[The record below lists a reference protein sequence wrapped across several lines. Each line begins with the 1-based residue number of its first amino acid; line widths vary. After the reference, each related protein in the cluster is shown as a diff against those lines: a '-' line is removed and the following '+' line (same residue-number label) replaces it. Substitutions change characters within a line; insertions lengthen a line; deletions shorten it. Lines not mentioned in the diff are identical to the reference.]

1 MGASRA
7 RSVTFF
13 IQYGVLLLAALV
25 WVQIGPVRQRTGDN
39 LGLFYVLIGVAF
51 VYVLARC
58 YLVMGRGVSA
68 RWSYLW
74 LGIDLLLITAV
85 VRLTGGLDSE
95 AALLYVWP
103 LATSSIQRL
112 PRRTLA
118 AGLGSGVLYIAAT
131 WVDRADPN
139 YVSAMAARLLILVLA
154 TSQAVVY
161 ALAESA
167 RIEETARLRE
177 RLALADYRD
186 RLAGEMHDGLQH
198 YLADISMHLELAR
211 RLVSDDPAEAA
222 ALAVEQRYAVRRAAD
237 ELRYLIRLLRSPA
250 VDREGFLAALRN
262 HLNTFGERASVSTP
276 LEIEG
281 PALALPPEVAHAA
294 FRIIQEAL
302 TNIEKHAHAR
312 QAKVTLRFGDRF
324 FECLV
329 ADDGVG
335 FCPEPAT
342 ESTAVGTGFG
352 LSSMRQRAMAVG
364 GELDI
369 SSTPGGGT
377 DIRFRVPLRAGGIAP
392 AEGVR
397 DDKDQAAHRRG

>member
-1 MGASRA
+1 MGKARA

-13 IQYGVLLLAALV
+13 IQYFVLLLAALV
-25 WVQIGPVRQRTGDN
+25 WVQIAPVRERTGAD
-39 LGLFYVLIGVAF
+39 LRLFYALIGAAF
-51 VYVLARC
+51 VYVALRC
-58 YLVMGRGVSA
+58 YLVIGRGISKQL
-68 RWSYLW
+68 SYLW
-74 LGIDLLLITAV
+74 LSVDLLLITAT

-112 PRRTLA
+112 PRRTLV
-118 AGLGSGVLYIAAT
+118 AGLSSGVLYVAAT
-131 WVDRADPN
+131 WVDRADAN

-167 RIEETARLRE
+167 RIEETAKLRE

-211 RLVSDDPAEAA
+211 RLISDDPAEAA
-222 ALAVEQRYAVRRAAD
+222 ALAVDQRYAVRRAAD

-262 HLNTFGERASVSTP
+262 HLNTFGERASLSTP

-302 TNIEKHAHAR
+302 TNVEKHAEAR
-312 QAKVTLRFGDRF
+312 QAKVTLRFGGCS

-329 ADDGVG
+329 TDDGMG
-335 FCPEPAT
+335 FCPERT
-342 ESTAVGTGFG
+342 SESTTVNTGFG

-364 GELDI
+364 GELEV
-369 SSTPGGGT
+369 SSTPGGGSE
-377 DIRFRVPLRAGGIAP
+377 IKFSVPLKAGEITPMERARNGN
-392 AEGVR
+392 
-397 DDKDQAAHRRG
+397 DQAGHRRG

>member
-1 MGASRA
+1 MGKARA

-13 IQYGVLLLAALV
+13 VQYLVLLAAALV
-25 WVQIGPVRQRTGDN
+25 WVQIGPVRERTGAN
-39 LGLFYVLIGVAF
+39 LGLFYALIGAAF
-51 VYVLARC
+51 VYVALRC
-58 YLVMGRGVSA
+58 YLVIGRGIS
-68 RWSYLW
+68 RQLSYLW
-74 LGIDLLLITAV
+74 LTVDLLLIAAT

-112 PRRTLA
+112 PRRTLV
-118 AGLGSGVLYIAAT
+118 AGLSSGVLYIAAT
-131 WVDRADPN
+131 WADRGDPD
-139 YVSAMAARLLILVLA
+139 YASAMAARLLILVLA

-211 RLVSDDPAEAA
+211 RLMRDDSAEAA
-222 ALAVEQRYAVRRAAD
+222 ALAVDQRYAVRRAAD

-250 VDREGFLAALRN
+250 VDREGFLAALRD

-281 PALALPPEVAHAA
+281 PSLALPPEVAHAA

-302 TNIEKHAHAR
+302 TNVEKHAEAR
-312 QAKVTLRFGDRF
+312 QAKVTLRFGDRS

-329 ADDGVG
+329 TDDGMG
-335 FCPEPAT
+335 FYPERKT
-342 ESTAVGTGFG
+342 ETTTVGTGFG
-352 LSSMRQRAMAVG
+352 LSSMRQRAIAVG
-364 GELDI
+364 GELEV
-369 SSTPGGGT
+369 SSTPGIGT
-377 DIRFRVPLRAGGIAP
+377 EIRLSVPLKASEITP
-392 AEGVR
+392 TEGVQNGN
-397 DDKDQAAHRRG
+397 DQASHRRG

>member
-1 MGASRA
+1 MGKARS

-13 IQYGVLLLAALV
+13 IQYFVLLLAALV
-25 WVQIGPVRQRTGDN
+25 WVQIGPVRQRTGEN
-39 LGLFYVLIGVAF
+39 LGLFHGLIGVAF
-51 VYVLARC
+51 VYVALRC
-58 YLVMGRGVSA
+58 YLVVGRGVSKQL
-68 RWSYLW
+68 SYLW
-74 LGIDLLLITAV
+74 LGIDLLLITGV
-85 VRLTGGLDSE
+85 VHLTGGLDSE

-112 PRRTLA
+112 PRRTLV
-118 AGLGSGVLYIAAT
+118 AGLSSGLLYLAAT
-131 WVDRADPN
+131 WTDRADPD
-139 YVSAMAARLLILVLA
+139 YVGAMAARLLILVLA

-262 HLNTFGERASVSTP
+262 HLHTFGERASVSTP
-276 LEIEG
+276 LAIEG
-281 PALALPPEVAHAA
+281 PSLALPPEVAHAA

-302 TNIEKHAHAR
+302 TNVEKHAEAR
-312 QAKVTLRFGDRF
+312 QAKVTLRFDDRF

-329 ADDGVG
+329 ADDGAG
-335 FCPEPAT
+335 FCPEGAT
-342 ESTAVGTGFG
+342 ESTTVGTGFG

-364 GELDI
+364 GELEI

-377 DIRFRVPLRAGGIAP
+377 DIRFSVPLKESEIAL

-397 DDKDQAAHRRG
+397 NGSDQAAHR

>member
-1 MGASRA
+1 MGKARS

-13 IQYGVLLLAALV
+13 IQYFVLLLAALV
-25 WVQIGPVRQRTGDN
+25 WVQIGPVRQRTGEN
-39 LGLFYVLIGVAF
+39 LGLFHGLIGVAF
-51 VYVLARC
+51 VYVALRC
-58 YLVMGRGVSA
+58 YLVVGRGVSKQL
-68 RWSYLW
+68 SYLW
-74 LGIDLLLITAV
+74 LGIDLLLITGV
-85 VRLTGGLDSE
+85 VHLTGGLDSE

-112 PRRTLA
+112 PRRTLV
-118 AGLGSGVLYIAAT
+118 AGLSSGLLYLAAT
-131 WVDRADPN
+131 WTDRADPD
-139 YVSAMAARLLILVLA
+139 YVGAMAARLLILVLA

-167 RIEETARLRE
+167 RIEETAKLRE

-276 LEIEG
+276 LAIEG
-281 PALALPPEVAHAA
+281 PSLALPPEVAHAA

-302 TNIEKHAHAR
+302 TNVEKHAEAR
-312 QAKVTLRFGDRF
+312 QAKVTLRFGGRF

-329 ADDGVG
+329 ADDGAG
-335 FCPEPAT
+335 FCPEGAT
-342 ESTAVGTGFG
+342 ESTTVGTGFG

-364 GELDI
+364 GELEI

-377 DIRFRVPLRAGGIAP
+377 DIRFSVPLKESEIAL

-397 DDKDQAAHRRG
+397 NGGDQTAHRRG

>member
-1 MGASRA
+1 MGKARA

-13 IQYGVLLLAALV
+13 VQYFVLLLAALG
-25 WVQIGPVRQRTGDN
+25 WVQIAPVRERTGAD
-39 LGLFYVLIGVAF
+39 LRLFYALIGAAF
-51 VYVLARC
+51 VYVALRC
-58 YLVMGRGVSA
+58 YLVVGRGISKQL
-68 RWSYLW
+68 SYLW
-74 LGIDLLLITAV
+74 LTIDLLLITAT

-112 PRRTLA
+112 PRRTLV
-118 AGLGSGVLYIAAT
+118 AGLSSGVLYVAAT

-211 RLVSDDPAEAA
+211 RLMSDDPAEAA
-222 ALAVEQRYAVRRAAD
+222 TLAVDQRYAVRRAAD

-262 HLNTFGERASVSTP
+262 HLDTFGERASVSTP

-281 PALALPPEVAHAA
+281 PSLALSPEVAHAA

-302 TNIEKHAHAR
+302 TNVEKHAEAR
-312 QAKVTLRFGDRF
+312 QAKVTLRFGDHS

-329 ADDGVG
+329 TDDGVG
-335 FCPEPAT
+335 FCPARASQ
-342 ESTAVGTGFG
+342 STSAGTGFG

-364 GELDI
+364 GELEI

-377 DIRFRVPLRAGGIAP
+377 DIRFSVPLKASKVALS
-392 AEGVR
+392 EGVR
-397 DDKDQAAHRRG
+397 NGSDQTAHRRG

>member
-1 MGASRA
+1 MGTLRA

-13 IQYGVLLLAALV
+13 VQYLVLLLAALV
-25 WVQIGPVRQRTGDN
+25 WVQIGPVRERTGPN
-39 LGLFYVLIGVAF
+39 LGLFYALIGAAV
-51 VYVLARC
+51 VYVALRC
-58 YLVMGRGVSA
+58 YLVVVRGVGKQ
-68 RWSYLW
+68 WSYLW
-74 LGIDLLLITAV
+74 LAVDLLLITAT

-112 PRRTLA
+112 PRRTLV
-118 AGLGSGVLYIAAT
+118 AGLTSAVLYVAAT

-139 YVSAMAARLLILVLA
+139 YVSAMAARLLILLLA

-161 ALAESA
+161 ARAESA
-167 RIEETARLRE
+167 RIEESTVYRE

-211 RLVSDDPAEAA
+211 RLMPDDPAEAA
-222 ALAVEQRYAVRRAAD
+222 SLAVDQRYAVRRAAD

-262 HLNTFGERASVSTP
+262 HVNTFGERASLSTP

-294 FRIIQEAL
+294 FRIVQEAL
-302 TNIEKHAHAR
+302 TNVEKHARPAR
-312 QAKVTLRFGDRF
+312 PR
-324 FECLV
+324 
-329 ADDGVG
+329 
-335 FCPEPAT
+335 
-342 ESTAVGTGFG
+342 
-352 LSSMRQRAMAVG
+352 
-364 GELDI
+364 
-369 SSTPGGGT
+369 
-377 DIRFRVPLRAGGIAP
+377 
-392 AEGVR
+392 
-397 DDKDQAAHRRG
+397 